1 MNSIRANLIGFGF
14 IAAVIMLTVYGQLAL
29 KWRLNQL
36 PPLSSDSRHPLLQ
49 LLWLLLDPV
58 ILSGLVAAFLASIA
72 WMGALKRFDF
82 GFAYPFMSLNFAI
95 AILASAWLLHESLSI
110 QRLMGVALIMIGT
123 VVAARG

>member
-1 MNSIRANLIGFGF
+1 MRGNLVGFSL
-14 IAAVIMLTVYGQLAL
+14 IATTILLTVYGQLAL

-36 PPLSSDSRHPLLQ
+36 TLLGSDTRHPLVQ

-58 ILSGLVAAFLASIA
+58 ILSGLVAAFLASIS
-72 WMGALKRFDF
+72 WMGALKRFDL

-95 AILASAWLLHESLSI
+95 AILASAWLFQESLTV
-110 QRLMGVALIMIGT
+110 QRLVGVSLIMIGT